1 MDWRA
6 RVGERLRSVL
16 LWAFVLSLVIHVAVT
31 LLAARLPKAR
41 EVARD
46 DTIPLSLETAAPRRT
61 IIPPPPTPRPTPPP
75 RDVQRPT
82 VPQHPRPIH
91 LPSVIV
97 RHTRTASGAGPVTL
111 FPSSAPG
118 AANGGDGTP
127 APATSAPMPAATPS
141 PAPTATPKPAC
152 AQPDTAARVVQAA
165 QPETPDGALSS
176 TTQARVEVRVDL
188 SDSGRVLGASVYA
201 SSGDMQLDAAAVAAA
216 RRSEYAPAVTS
227 CVRQP
232 GSYKFVVEFDR

>member
-46 DTIPLSLETAAPRRT
+46 DTIPLSLETAAPRHK
-61 IIPPPPTPRPTPPP
+61 IIPPPPTPRPTPSP
-75 RDVQRPT
+75 RVMQRPI
-82 VPQHPRPIH
+82 PSQRPRPIH
-91 LPSVIV
+91 LPSVLV
-97 RHTRTASGAGPVTL
+97 PHTRGVSGAGPGTL

-118 AANGGDGTP
+118 TNNVDGTP
-127 APATSAPMPAATPS
+127 APATSAPLLAATPS

-152 AQPDTAARVVQAA
+152 AQADTAARVVQAA
-165 QPETPDGALSS
+165 QPETPDEALSS
-176 TTQARVEVRVDL
+176 TTLARVEVRVDL
-188 SDSGRVLGASVYA
+188 SDSGRVLGAAVYA